1 MAFRA
6 DEAAQD
12 GYERARRILVLS
24 PGVEA
29 DKREK
34 ADAALQD
41 LLARIPGLDLVELP
55 AQPRC
60 CGAAG
65 SYFIEQPEI
74 ADRLQ
79 AEKLDQVA
87 AVAPDLLLTTNIGCR
102 LHLGNGLRGRGGSP
116 QVLHPLALLA
126 RQLDN
131 SPP

>member
-41 LLARIPGLDLVELP
+41 LTDGWRDALGRAEPDVIVWETERPLTDELREP
-55 AQPRC
+55 AWYD
-60 CGAAG
+60 AG
-65 SYFIEQPEI
+65 RFGEFTVFCRSSI
-74 ADRLQ
+74 ADR
-79 AEKLDQVA
+79 
-87 AVAPDLLLTTNIGCR
+87 CR
-102 LHLGNGLRGRGGSP
+102 
-116 QVLHPLALLA
+116 
-126 RQLDN
+126 
-131 SPP
+131 